1 MHVFLRT
8 KFNDCLIWQVAA
20 KVAAES
26 LCVQVRSHD
35 TIFHSIIGSK
45 YTSTL
50 YQIRVPDGGLLRDFN
65 QVVYCRGINSL
76 VSVEIPKIGT

>member
-35 TIFHSIIGSK
+35 TIFHPIIPCDMLSAK
-45 YTSTL
+45 VLWCNTK
-50 YQIRVPDGGLLRDFN
+50 
-65 QVVYCRGINSL
+65 
-76 VSVEIPKIGT
+76 VE

>member
-35 TIFHSIIGSK
+35 T
-45 YTSTL
+45 STL

-65 QVVYCRGINSL
+65 QVVDCRGINSL